1 MYDNERESQVWVLM
15 FSINAEW
22 RDLWDL
28 VWLWVTTFY
37 LFNMF
42 LAPSHGLYF
51 DHSLSHRHITT
62 HTLDYITTQTF
73 TTFEA
78 CMKRKLV
85 AWFFFSSFWYL
96 KLEEGEDFLDVLN
109 PCTRREVLALGDSNM
124 RNLKCGEILQLERKG
139 YFRCDVPFVRAA
151 KPIVLLAIPDGRQ
164 QTSSRWCL
172 CVLCPFHGFLII

>member
-1 MYDNERESQVWVLM
+1 MYDNERESLVWVLM

-42 LAPSHGLYF
+42 LAPSHVITL
-51 DHSLSHRHITT
+51 SLSQT
-62 HTLDYITTQTF
+62 HYNTYFRLHYNTNFYHFWSMHEQKTCCLI
-73 TTFEA
+73 
-78 CMKRKLV
+78 
-85 AWFFFSSFWYL
+85 FFSSFWYW

-109 PCTRREVLALGDSNM
+109 PCTRREALALGDSNM

-139 YFRCDVPFVRAA
+139 YFRCDVPFVRAS